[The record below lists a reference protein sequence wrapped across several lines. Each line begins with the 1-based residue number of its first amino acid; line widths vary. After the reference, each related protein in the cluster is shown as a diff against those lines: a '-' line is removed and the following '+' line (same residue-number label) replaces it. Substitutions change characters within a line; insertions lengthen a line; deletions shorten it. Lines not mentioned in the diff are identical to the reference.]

1 MNFIINTN
9 IKMVK
14 LKVLYDY
21 MMKKIIFQILYLK
34 MLMETISQTT
44 TLTKMKKMILLIMKK
59 ILIKKLDDVHL
70 NKNKF
75 INKVNYSNSEDEELI
90 CKKSK

>member
-34 MLMETISQTT
+34 MLMETISKTT